1 MTCKQYLVAAALAA
15 TAAGS
20 FADTGGGPLDLATG
34 SAIFGRTDAADS
46 FTDIYTFTVASA
58 SLATGTASSSA
69 LGAQDLDVA
78 SLFISA
84 AATPDVPLVSF
95 TGNLGNDATEF
106 YSLAPFHLDPG
117 AYNLVVTGANSLDP
131 ASYSGTLTVAG
142 AAAVAAAVPEPETY
156 ALMLAGLGA
165 VGFVA
170 ARRRAG

>member
-1 MTCKQYLVAAALAA
+1 MTCKQYLVATALAA
-15 TAAGS
+15 AAAGS

-34 SAIFGRTDAADS
+34 SAIFGRTDAGAS
-46 FTDIYTFTVASA
+46 FTDIYTFSVATS

-69 LGAQDLDVA
+69 VGVQDLDFTG
-78 SLFISA
+78 LYISA

-95 TGNLGNDATEF
+95 DGNFGNDAIEF
-106 YSLAPFHLDPG
+106 YSLTPFHLDAG

-142 AAAVAAAVPEPETY
+142 AGAVAAVPEPGTY

-165 VGFVA
+165 VGFIA
-170 ARRRAG
+170 SRRKAR